1 MTSGSGRPLG
11 GRFDLL
17 GVLWN
22 LQVED
27 APVGTEAQLDEGADE
42 VPDDF
47 YGLILDPAAQVL
59 ISFGHSFSRAMAL
72 VARFPPFYLHPCPF
86 RRRIAGR

>member
-59 ISFGHSFSRAMAL
+59 ISFGHSSSRAMAL
-72 VARFPPFYLHPCPF
+72 VARVPPSYLHPCPF